1 MTPHNINRERF
12 DYLVGAGLKAGE
24 LKSFFKNKR
33 QPLIMCGVKVQNPP
47 ADPAA
52 AKSLVHQFSAEAH
65 RVFGAWIQELEDE
78 ECSVAPEQW
87 IPRYRAVEECQ
98 VQFPADDMAAI
109 ARAGLK
115 ELYKEN
121 PREDW
126 IQFLSTPPHG
136 NADTHEPSDS
146 TALPGGGE
154 WLAFGQWLCGLG
166 TLDGV
171 ASLVLRDAAAIVAEW
186 DRRAPRIELT
196 TEEARRALPLVEKL
210 IGETARTATLAPAR
224 KGLRAGAPVTRPK
237 EEDVDYLALPVIA
250 TRVHSPRSGPYMAK
264 VEAFVGESGP
274 FRLEEP
280 ELREVIKTQGRVA
293 LFPDRGFGEP
303 PPGEAVM
310 YKVESHVTNLPVQVR
325 AKEVLETGLLSV
337 VRLPYSTKEA
347 HQIRGAIEQ
356 YARTARARPAVFV
369 TTDDLCLKPG
379 VDSLTRVSAR
389 DYDWVLDTWENLDGL
404 ELSSGTYVLAPLPPP
419 TGKLSCAPLA
429 AAAVRLLRNGLRR
442 SKANLTKAQVNFLQ
456 ELLRDESLGIDDPS
470 RERLTENIRL
480 IAAAGEEYDEL
491 VGLLME
497 APLVKADIE
506 RRVASRVAEL
516 NAEREK
522 EIKAIAGLKS
532 QREAMETKLEKL
544 KFEADDKAKAIR
556 AAVARAFAR
565 ATKKEIETLGEASV
579 LLALIG
585 RDLHG
590 GVRNEIA
597 PVGAD
602 TEDPTVAVGPTVP
615 TLLVRKVA
623 ASNGDVREVIRKF
636 GISAETSE
644 RVSRAIRAAVSLGL
658 PVVTNGSGARRL
670 AENLALTLSSRD
682 CVVCDV
688 PIALVENARLETRLE
703 MGDGVGVV
711 ILDANLS
718 DFSVYAP
725 GLLDEVLTRVLGAT
739 GTLLARPLVLSL
751 SSGPAGLP
759 LPAEFDELA
768 VELNLNALSGAFVAD
783 DRAPLHPQGVLV
795 KRVLRRL
802 DSDPALANLDIT
814 PAVIDDLNWLLCQ
827 PATNQQ

>member
-1 MTPHNINRERF
+1 MTPHDINRERF
-12 DYLVGAGLKAGE
+12 DYLLGAGLKAGE
-24 LKSFFKNKR
+24 LKSFFKDKR
-33 QPLIMCGVKVQNPP
+33 QPLIMYGVKAQNPP
-47 ADPAA
+47 AGLAA
-52 AKSLVHQFSAEAH
+52 AKALVHQFSAEAH

-78 ECSVAPEQW
+78 ECSVDPEQW
-87 IPRYRAVEECQ
+87 IPRYRAVEECR
-98 VQFPADDMAAI
+98 VKFPADDMAAV

-126 IQFLSTPPHG
+126 IQFLLTPPHG
-136 NADTHEPSDS
+136 NADAHEPSDIVV
-146 TALPGGGE
+146 LPGEGE
-154 WLAFGQWLCGLG
+154 WLAFGQWLCGFG

-171 ASLVLRDAAAIVAEW
+171 ASLVLRDAAAIVAQW
-186 DRRAPRIELT
+186 DQRSSAIELT
-196 TEEARRALPLVEKL
+196 TEEGRRALPLVEKL
-210 IGETARTATLAPAR
+210 IEETARPATVAPAR
-224 KGLRAGAPVTRPK
+224 RGLRAGAPVTSSK
-237 EEDVDYLALPVIA
+237 ELDVDYLALPVIA

-280 ELREVIKTQGRVA
+280 ELREVIKTQGQVA
-293 LFPDRGFGEP
+293 LFPDRGFAEP

-310 YKVESHVTNLPVQVR
+310 YKVESHVTNLPVKVR
-325 AKEVLETGLLSV
+325 AKEVLETGLLCV
-337 VRLPYSTKEA
+337 VRLPCSTKEA
-347 HQIRGAIEQ
+347 HQIRRAIEQ

-379 VDSLTRVSAR
+379 VDSLARVSAR
-389 DYDWVLDTWENLDGL
+389 DYDWVLDTWEYMDGL

-429 AAAVRLLRNGLRR
+429 AAAVRLLRDGLRR
-442 SKANLTKAQVNFLQ
+442 SKVNLTKAQVQLLQ
-456 ELLRDESLGIDDPS
+456 ELLRDESLGIDDLS
-470 RERLTENIRL
+470 RERLTENVRF
-480 IAAAGEEYDEL
+480 IAAAGEDYDEL
-491 VGLLME
+491 VGLLMD
-497 APLVKADIE
+497 APLVKVDIE

-522 EIKAIAGLKS
+522 ENKAIAGLKS

-544 KFEADDKAKAIR
+544 KLEAEDKAKAVR

-565 ATKKEIETLGEASV
+565 ATTKEIEAIGEASV

-585 RDLHG
+585 RDSNV
-590 GVRNEIA
+590 GVRTEFA

-602 TEDPTVAVGPTVP
+602 AAGSTVAVGTARP
-615 TLLVRKVA
+615 TLLIRKVA
-623 ASNGDVREVIRKF
+623 ALNGDVADTIRKL
-636 GISAETSE
+636 GVSAETSE
-644 RVSRAIRAAVSLGL
+644 RVSRALRVAVLLGL

-670 AENLALTLSSRD
+670 AENLALTLSSKD
-682 CVVCDV
+682 CVVCEV
-688 PIALVENARLETRLE
+688 PIGLVENARLETRLA

-711 ILDANLS
+711 LLDANLS

-739 GTLLARPLVLSL
+739 SSLLARPFVFSL
-751 SSGPAGLP
+751 STGPAGLP

-768 VELNLNALSGAFVAD
+768 VELNLNVLSGAFVAD
-783 DRAPLHPQGVLV
+783 DRPPLHPQGVLV
-795 KRVLRRL
+795 KRVLKRL
-802 DSDPALANLDIT
+802 DSDPTLATLDIT

-827 PATNQQ
+827 PTKYQR